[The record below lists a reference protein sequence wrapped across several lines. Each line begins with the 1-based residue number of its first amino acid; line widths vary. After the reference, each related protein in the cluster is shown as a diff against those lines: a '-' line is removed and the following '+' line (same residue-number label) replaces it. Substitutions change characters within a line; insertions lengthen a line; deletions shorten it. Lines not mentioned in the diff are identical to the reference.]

1 MNPGGQ
7 YTPGVRSIVGAVLAG
22 LLLVAAFPPYGLGF
36 VAPIAIFGFLW
47 AIARVERAR
56 NAWLAGLGFG
66 IAFFGFLF
74 PWLGELVDPALIALA
89 PLVLSQAAF
98 TSVYAGL
105 LQRISLERPVQWW
118 AAATGGWA
126 VMELIRVR
134 FPFGGFEWGLAGYP
148 MGEYALMRN
157 ATQFFGTTGWSVLV
171 VAVAAGAVVLV
182 RAAEGRPLAVAS
194 GAIAVSVLAGVLFM
208 PAADGDPV
216 RVAIVQGSTPCPQ
229 QRCAG
234 ERVATYETSLE
245 LTRSIEPGSVDLVV
259 WPEGSTGF
267 SVDPVLDPSIA
278 DEMGAEAR
286 RIGAVLLA
294 GGDRPISDTE
304 WTNANVVFDASGD
317 IVGEYPKRHPVPFG
331 EYVPFRPLFA
341 WIPDLSRVPRDMIR
355 GSEPVIFDEGFGPFG
370 SVISFES
377 AFSRYSRDTVNAGAR
392 LLVVATSQA
401 SYPFSNA
408 SDQLI
413 GMTRMRS
420 AELGVDVVHGAITGK
435 STIITDGGVV
445 GETTDLV
452 AAEVL
457 TGTVHM
463 RSAGRTV
470 YALLGDWLALLAAVG
485 LVWAVRPSSRPAV
498 EVNAI

>member
-1 MNPGGQ
+1 MAP
-7 YTPGVRSIVGAVLAG
+7 LA
-22 LLLVAAFPPYGLGF
+22 
-36 VAPIAIFGFLW
+36 IAGFLW
-47 AIARVERAR
+47 AVADSRRPGDSWFV
-56 NAWLAGLGFG
+56 GLGFG
-66 IAFFGFLF
+66 VAFFGFLF
-74 PWLGELVDPALIALA
+74 PWLGELVDPALIALG

-98 TSVYAGL
+98 TSVYA
-105 LQRISLERPVQWW
+105 RILRRFTLERPVLWW
-118 AAATGGWA
+118 IAAVGGWA
-126 VMELIRVR
+126 GMELVRLR
-134 FPFGGFEWGLAGYP
+134 FPFGGFGWGLAGYP
-148 MGEYALMRN
+148 MGEYALTRN
-157 ATQFFGTTGWSVLV
+157 AAQFFGTTGWSVLTV
-171 VAVAAGAVVLV
+171 GFAAGAVVWI
-182 RAAEGRPLAVAS
+182 RTSDRRPLA
-194 GAIAVSVLAGVLFM
+194 AVSGLIAAFVIAGIVLPPSTTGNT
-208 PAADGDPV
+208 V
-216 RVAIVQGSTPCPQ
+216 RVAIVQGSSPCPQ
-229 QRCAG
+229 QRCSG

-245 LTRSIEPGSVDLVV
+245 LTKSIESGSVDLVV

-278 DEMGAEAR
+278 AEMGAEAE
-286 RIGAVLLA
+286 RIGAVMLA

-304 WTNANVVFDASGD
+304 WTNANVVFDSAGR

-355 GSEPVIFDEGFGPFG
+355 GSAPVVFDEGFGPFG

-435 STIITDGGVV
+435 STIITDGGAL

-452 AAEVL
+452 TAEVL
-457 TGTVHM
+457 TGTVQM

-470 YALLGDWLALLAAVG
+470 YALVGDWLALLAAFG
-485 LVWAVRPSSRPAV
+485 LVWVVRSSPRSAVAPAAA
-498 EVNAI
+498 EVDAS

>member
-1 MNPGGQ
+1 MNPPGQ
-7 YTPGVRSIVGAVLAG
+7 YTPGVRSIVGSALAG

-36 VAPIAIFGFLW
+36 VGPIAVFGFLW
-47 AIARVERAR
+47 SITLAERTR
-56 NAWLAGLGFG
+56 DAWVGGLAFG
-66 IAFFGFLF
+66 ITFFGLLF

-98 TSVYAGL
+98 TSVYAGIL
-105 LQRISLERPVQWW
+105 RRISAEQPLRWW
-118 AAATGGWA
+118 VAATGGWA
-126 VMELIRVR
+126 AMELVRLR
-134 FPFGGFEWGLAGYP
+134 FPFGGFGWGLAGYP
-148 MGEYALMRN
+148 MGEYALTRN

-182 RAAEGRPLAVAS
+182 RSADGRPLATAS
-194 GAIAVSVLAGVLFM
+194 GVIALSVLGGVFM
-208 PAADGDPV
+208 APSADGEPV

-234 ERVATYETSLE
+234 ERAATYQTSLE
-245 LTRSIEPGSVDLVV
+245 LTRSIEAGAVDFVV

-267 SVDPVLDPSIA
+267 SVDPVLDQSIA
-278 DEMGAEAR
+278 SEMGAEAA

-294 GGDRPISDTE
+294 GGDRPLSDTE
-304 WTNANVVFDASGD
+304 WTNANVVFDTGGQ
-317 IVGEYPKRHPVPFG
+317 IVGEYSKRHPVPFG

-355 GSEPVIFDEGFGPFG
+355 GSEPVVFDEGFGPFG

-377 AFSRYSRDTVNAGAR
+377 AFSRYARDTVNAGAR

-401 SYPFSNA
+401 SYPYSNA

-435 STIITDGGVV
+435 STIITEGGVV

-470 YALLGDWLALLAAVG
+470 YALLGDWLAVLAAVALIWVVQG
-485 LVWAVRPSSRPAV
+485 RSEGRRPA
-498 EVNAI
+498 